1 MDVSIIIV
9 TYNSFQITSNC
20 IESVIEETKNISY
33 EIIVI
38 DNASTDGSKEVF
50 SKDNRITYL
59 YSDINL
65 GFGRANNKALALAQG
80 KYVLYLNSDTI
91 LKNNAVKY
99 FFDYFENASNKE
111 SLGGIGANLLNAD
124 GQKTYSSGAFYTYK
138 DLCQSQ
144 VNSLAFELRKTI
156 KTIFGINHVIFRSP
170 TIKNSEETPGKENMT
185 ISGADLFIRNDS
197 YAFFDERFFLYYED
211 TDLEL
216 RMHNAGKRF
225 KLIEGPC
232 IIHLE
237 RGSQSQDVQ
246 RIIVP
251 NCWLDYSSVLYA
263 KKNLD
268 TKSTLLKLL
277 IILRFL
283 NPLAIK
289 HTKPF
294 IKKVLQA

>member
-20 IESVIEETKNISY
+20 IESVIEKTKNISF
-33 EIIVI
+33 ELIVV
-38 DNASTDGSKEVF
+38 DNASTDGSKEYF
-50 SKDNRITYL
+50 SKDKRITYL

-91 LKNNAVKY
+91 IKNNAVKY
-99 FFDYFENASNKE
+99 FFDYFENAPNKA
-111 SLGGIGANLLNAD
+111 SLGGIGANLLNTS
-124 GQKTYSSGAFYTYK
+124 GQKTYSSGTFYTYK
-138 DLCQSQ
+138 DLYQSQ
-144 VNSLAFELRKTI
+144 ANSLAFELKKTI
-156 KTIFGINHVIFRSP
+156 KTILGINHVIFRTP
-170 TIKNSEETPGKENMT
+170 TAKNSNEIFDKDNMT

-197 YAFFDERFFLYYED
+197 YAFFDERYFLYYED

-216 RMHNAGKRF
+216 KMHNAGKRF
-225 KLIEGPC
+225 ELIEGPY

-237 RGSQSQDVQ
+237 RGSQSQDVH

-251 NCWLDYSSVLYA
+251 NCWLDYSSILYA
-263 KKNLD
+263 KKNLA
-268 TKSTLLKLL
+268 TKAILLKLL

-289 HTKPF
+289 RTKPF
-294 IKKVLQA
+294 IKRVLQA